1 MDLVEAYSAGA
12 ARAGELIAAT
22 RADQMESSTPCHA
35 WTARELIN
43 HIVGGQYLF
52 ASAAS
57 GAPLGD
63 MSAPT
68 PDFAS
73 GDAAAA
79 QREASAAAA
88 AAFSDPGLGQRT
100 AELPFGTV
108 PAGMVPG
115 IACFE
120 QVVHGWDLARATGQ
134 DAAMPAAV
142 VDALFPFAEQLLANV
157 PRDGVAFA
165 AVVDVPAGA
174 PAIDRLIAL
183 SGRRP

>member
-1 MDLVEAYSAGA
+1 MDLVEAYTAAA
-12 ARAGELIAAT
+12 ARTGELIAAT
-22 RADQMESSTPCHA
+22 GADQLESSTPCRS
-35 WTARELIN
+35 WTARELID
-43 HIVGGQYLF
+43 HIVAGQYLF
-52 ASAAS
+52 AGAAA
-57 GAPLGD
+57 GAPLPDLSG
-63 MSAPT
+63 AA

-73 GDAAAA
+73 GDAAGA
-79 QREASAAAA
+79 QRQASAAAA
-88 AAFSDPGLGQRT
+88 SAFADPGLGERM

-134 DAAMPAAV
+134 DPAMPAAV
-142 VDALFPFAEQLLANV
+142 VDTLFPFAEQLLANV

-165 AVVDVPAGA
+165 TVIDASAGA
-174 PAIDRLIAL
+174 PAIDRLVAL